1 VTYLEGRLAT
11 TQADLDGARSRIAAY
26 AEADRSLNEARA
38 GTYRSADEIRR
49 RAQAD
54 ADQTLRAAVD
64 ERQMLASEARRL
76 REERDALRGEIS
88 SVREDEVFAV
98 RPTIE
103 PASPR
108 SLDLGTAVMEEM
120 RSLLL
125 EIMRDARARSVG
137 APVIAEQPVA
147 RSEVATEAV
156 LEIPIIEHVD
166 DLVRSPTSGP
176 IEDEDVEELRA

>member
-64 ERQMLASEARRL
+64 QRHMLTNEVRRL
-76 REERDALRGEIS
+76 REEKGALQGEIS
-88 SVREDEVFAV
+88 TLKEDEVFAV
-98 RPTIE
+98 QPTIE
-103 PASPR
+103 PESPR
-108 SLDLGTAVMEEM
+108 AFDLGTAVMEEM
-120 RSLLL
+120 RSLLV
-125 EIMRDARARSVG
+125 EIMREARVRSSDV
-137 APVIAEQPVA
+137 PVIAEQVVVKT
-147 RSEVATEAV
+147 EVAMEAP

-166 DLVRSPTSGP
+166 DLVRSSTSGP